1 MLLLLSFFLLLFLYI
16 NGYVMF
22 RFVRCVRKKFLSLGL
37 WSTSLTVLIVR
48 FLYVCN
54 MCVFVCVWI
63 KHNIKIKVDE
73 ISIFLF
79 FIIIM
84 VHDIFFLGYSKH
96 IHKSN
101 VIITNGRPRPFCD
114 LFFFSRTPFI
124 HPNDD
129 NHHLEVNWLPDWIL
143 TIVNKYMNLS

>member
-1 MLLLLSFFLLLFLYI
+1 MSCFDLFVVLE
-16 NGYVMF
+16 
-22 RFVRCVRKKFLSLGL
+22 KKFLSLGL

-54 MCVFVCVWI
+54 MCVCEL
-63 KHNIKIKVDE
+63 NIT
-73 ISIFLF
+73 SRSRSMRFPYSFFLLLWSMIF
-79 FIIIM
+79 
-84 VHDIFFLGYSKH
+84 FFLGYSKH

-114 LFFFSRTPFI
+114 LFFFRTPFI

-129 NHHLEVNWLPDWIL
+129 NHHLEANWLPDWIL
-143 TIVNKYMNLS
+143 TIVSKYMNLS